1 MSLRQKIRS
10 SALRATAAVAFVEVT
25 THIPSEG
32 KSSLTYHYL
41 FDHFITPWGRRLF
54 DPEGA
59 HHLALEVVR
68 KGWAPRLSREG
79 NTDENGRVNMKV
91 EIGKEGTGRRLQFPG
106 PIGLAAGFDKNG
118 TAISGLFDLGFS
130 FVEIGSVTPLPQPG
144 NAKPRSFR
152 LVEDRGVI
160 NRFGFNSEGAEKVKG
175 HLSEYREEFGGR
187 GSGRDAGILAE
198 TKESTKQEDL
208 VVTEKEGET
217 DHNNRSASGTL
228 GSELTFKLKSEPPN
242 KMLEKVTNS
251 CLWAL
256 GWAWNKVMTSTPRT
270 GVLGVNLGKNKTS
283 EDEVG
288 VSCWYSIFLVVYSFK
303 KPATN
308 VSLHPISRTT
318 QLESVNSV
326 PTQTTL

>member
-1 MSLRQKIRS
+1 
-10 SALRATAAVAFVEVT
+10 
-25 THIPSEG
+25 
-32 KSSLTYHYL
+32 
-41 FDHFITPWGRRLF
+41 
-54 DPEGA
+54 
-59 HHLALEVVR
+59 
-68 KGWAPRLSREG
+68 
-79 NTDENGRVNMKV
+79 
-91 EIGKEGTGRRLQFPG
+91 
-106 PIGLAAGFDKNG
+106 
-118 TAISGLFDLGFS
+118 
-130 FVEIGSVTPLPQPG
+130 
-144 NAKPRSFR
+144 
-152 LVEDRGVI
+152 VEDRGVI